1 MHESFIFCLAVL
13 RIDKFLR
20 VMYSIVTER
29 KQPEIRSEELQGN
42 ATFKGIGKGAAASQT
57 NTRKIFQRLPKEV
70 SMETPDDTE
79 GT

>member
-1 MHESFIFCLAVL
+1 MW
-13 RIDKFLR
+13 
-20 VMYSIVTER
+20 YSIVTER